1 MKRRFVISAMVAA
14 SILGAQPLGAQINS
28 ASAAGY
34 MARGIAMYNDKNY
47 EGCLDQLLQ
56 VRNLDP
62 VTAQQEEALYYI
74 SMATLYCGDDEAID
88 LLRNFM
94 RRYPQSPRYCDV
106 VVATGDYYFT
116 RGSYAEALEAYQ
128 KVSPESL
135 ADDRRE
141 EMLYRKAYS
150 LMLLSDNDHARS
162 IFEDLTASRE
172 YGNAATFY
180 LAYLSYLSGNY
191 DKAMAYFRKVDTSR
205 DPGTAADY
213 YISQICFVDKDYAQ
227 ALKLAKKVLDSPDCV
242 AQFRPE
248 MNRVA
253 GESLYNMGDEQGA
266 LSYLRAYVSESADV
280 RPSACYILGISD
292 FKEKKYETAAEMLR
306 QATDMPDAMGQSA
319 YLYLGR
325 CYVMTGNRDGALMA
339 FEKACRDNYDD
350 RVAEEAFYNYIVAR
364 VDGGRVPFGKSV
376 SMMEEFLKKYPR
388 SRYADDIRQNL
399 VTGYMSDNDYES
411 ALRIIDSTLSPSA
424 RMLAA
429 KQRVLFMMG
438 TRDYQSGRI
447 SQAIDYLNR
456 AADIKNGDN
465 SLRSQ
470 SLLWLGNA
478 CLDAGQ
484 LDEAA
489 ESYLDYLQ
497 LAPADDVNRPLAYYN
512 LGYTRF
518 RQSRWDDAV
527 KDFRRV
533 ADASGATKKMK
544 ADALNR
550 LADCLYY
557 KKRPGE
563 AATVY
568 TQAYEANPE
577 SGDYALYRAALMKG
591 RQGDNV
597 GLIDAMDNMMTRF
610 PNSPLVPAA
619 MLEQAQAFVA
629 MDQTADAIQTY
640 SSLAKAYP
648 SSSQGRNAALQLA
661 VTYLNAGNRSEA
673 IAAYKEVVRN
683 FPTSEEAHTAIDDL
697 RQIYA
702 ADGNLADFAEFV
714 TSVPNAPQIDPS
726 TLDEA
731 AFQAAEME
739 YIDTQR
745 IGKMTDYI
753 SDYPQGTYRPQAMY
767 YLAESASNE
776 GDSSSAL
783 DYITTI
789 LTDYPD
795 SDVAEDA
802 LLLKADNELN
812 QGKAEVALN
821 TYRELERRASSPRIL
836 NEARTGVLRSS
847 LDLRRYDDVIATSEK
862 IISTSAPGTTDLEE
876 VRFSRAEALDAKGR
890 HAEAYEIWNDLAETP
905 SDVYGAKSAVYLA
918 QSQLQH
924 GDTEAARKTADA
936 LINAGTPHN
945 YWLAR
950 AFIVLSDALRAQ
962 NKVFEANEYL
972 KSLKANYP
980 DDDEDIFLM
989 ISERLNS

>member
-1 MKRRFVISAMVAA
+1 MVAA
-14 SILGAQPLGAQINS
+14 SILGAPSSDAQINS

-34 MARGIAMYNDKNY
+34 MARGVAMYNDKNY
-47 EGCLDQLLQ
+47 EGCLDQLLH

-62 VTAQQEEALYYI
+62 ETAQQEEALYYI
-74 SMATLYCGDDEAID
+74 AMSTLYCGDDEAID
-88 LLRNFM
+88 ILRDYL

-106 VVATGDYYFT
+106 VVATGDYFFT

-135 ADDRRE
+135 ADDRRD

-150 LMLLSDNDHARS
+150 LMLLSDNSNARE
-162 IFEDLTASRE
+162 IFEELTSSRE

-213 YISQICFVDKDYAQ
+213 YISQICFVDKDYSQ
-227 ALKLAKKVLDSPDCV
+227 ALMLARKVLESGDCV
-242 AQFRPE
+242 PQFRPE

-253 GESLYNMGDEQGA
+253 GESLYNMGNERDA
-266 LSYLRAYVSESADV
+266 LPYLKAYVRESADV
-280 RPSACYILGISD
+280 RPSACYILGVSE
-292 FKEKKYETAAEMLR
+292 FKANNYKAAADMLR

-319 YLYLGR
+319 YLYLGQ
-325 CYVMTGNRDGALMA
+325 CYVKTGNRDGALMA
-339 FEKACRDNYDD
+339 FENAYRDSYDE
-350 RVAEEAFYNYIVAR
+350 RLAEEAFYNYIVAR

-411 ALRIIDSTLSPSA
+411 ALRIIDSTPAPSQS
-424 RMLAA
+424 MLTA

-438 TRDYQSGRI
+438 TRDYQSGRT
-447 SQAIDYLNR
+447 SQAIDYLKQ
-456 AADIKNGDN
+456 ASGIGNGDS

-484 LDEAA
+484 LEEAA
-489 ESYLDYLQ
+489 ESYLGYLQ
-497 LAPADDVNRPLAYYN
+497 LAPSGDVNRPLAYYN

-533 ADASGATKKMK
+533 ADASGSTKKMK

-557 KKRPGE
+557 KERPGE

-568 TQAYEANPE
+568 IQAYETSPE

-597 GLIDAMDNMMTRF
+597 GLIDAMDDMMRRF

-629 MDQTADAIQTY
+629 LDQTADAVETY
-640 SSLAKAYP
+640 SALAKAYP
-648 SSSQGRNAALQLA
+648 NSSQGRNASLQLA
-661 VTYLNAGNRSEA
+661 VTQLNAGHRNEA
-673 IAAYKEVVRN
+673 IASYKDVVRN
-683 FPTSEEAHTAIDDL
+683 FPTSEEAQTAIDDL

-702 ADGNLADFAEFV
+702 ADGKLADFAEFV
-714 TSVPNAPQIDPS
+714 SSVPNAPQLDPS

-731 AFQAAEME
+731 AFQAAETD
-739 YIDTQR
+739 YVDSQR
-745 IGKMTDYI
+745 IGKMSDYI
-753 SDYPQGTYRPQAMY
+753 ADYPQGAYRPQALY
-767 YLAESASNE
+767 YMAEYASNE
-776 GDSSSAL
+776 GDSPSAL
-783 DYITTI
+783 DCITTI

-812 QGKAEVALN
+812 QGKPEVALN
-821 TYRELERRASSPRIL
+821 SYRELERRASSPRIL
-836 NEARTGVLRSS
+836 NEARMGVLRSS
-847 LDLRRYDDVIATSEK
+847 LDLRHYDDVIATSDK
-862 IISTSAPGTTDLEE
+862 IISTSAPGTADLEE
-876 VRFSRAEALDAKGR
+876 VRFSRAEALDAKNR
-890 HAEAYEIWNDLAETP
+890 VAEAYEIWSDLAGTP
-905 SDVYGAKSAVYLA
+905 SDVYGAKSAVYMA
-918 QSQLQH
+918 QSQLAG
-924 GDTEAARKTADA
+924 GDAESARKTADA

-962 NKVFEANEYL
+962 NKEFEANEYL

-989 ISERLNS
+989 ISDRLNR